1 MRSAAV
7 VALTVLM
14 LALSTPAYV
23 HHSGAMFDRTREIK
37 ITGAVTEFQ
46 WTNPHAS
53 FKVDV
58 LGDDGKTET
67 WSIEMNGP
75 NNLVRAGWKRTTIKA
90 GDKVTVTVNPLR
102 DGRPGGWYLGITLAD
117 GRDLHKFIAHAIG
130 SLEVPMTDQALE
142 RKFAD
147 LADGVIPAAQA
158 QRLMALCWKLESLE
172 NVAEIAKGAAAA

>member
-90 GDKVTVTVNPLR
+90 GDKVKVA
-102 DGRPGGWYLGITLAD
+102 GRPFMNGDPGGILLSVTLPNGQVLGAGQQPSTL
-117 GRDLHKFIAHAIG
+117 
-130 SLEVPMTDQALE
+130 P
-142 RKFAD
+142 
-147 LADGVIPAAQA
+147 AQA
-158 QRLMALCWKLESLE
+158 PPQ
-172 NVAEIAKGAAAA
+172 